1 MEIMAVI
8 LRQVTDHLVA
18 TIKTRKW
25 AGVAEVQKEVVELS
39 SQLSPR
45 AHRHPH
51 LESVSDTGLQV
62 CHIVSWVRS
71 KYFLLNFI
79 FILQV

>member
-18 TIKTRKW
+18 TIKTPNW

-45 AHRHPH
+45 AQTPTFRIS
-51 LESVSDTGLQV
+51 E
-62 CHIVSWVRS
+62 
-71 KYFLLNFI
+71 
-79 FILQV
+79 

>member
-8 LRQVTDHLVA
+8 LHQVTDHLVA
-18 TIKTRKW
+18 TIKTPKW

-45 AHRHPH
+45 AQTPTFRISEWHWPAGMSHCFM
-51 LESVSDTGLQV
+51 GKKQ
-62 CHIVSWVRS
+62 
-71 KYFLLNFI
+71 I
-79 FILQV
+79 FFA

>member
-8 LRQVTDHLVA
+8 LHQVTDHLVA
-18 TIKTRKW
+18 TIKTPKW

-45 AHRHPH
+45 AQTPTFRIS
-51 LESVSDTGLQV
+51 E
-62 CHIVSWVRS
+62 
-71 KYFLLNFI
+71 
-79 FILQV
+79 